1 MIVKIKGGENT
12 MLPKVL
18 PNLKNVFGSV
28 VEDFGIPG
36 IVAVIVLPIAIPV
49 VAVAG
54 KSLTKTAI
62 KGGIVLY
69 ENSRRAIAAVS
80 ENFKDIVAEAR
91 AELPAAENSR
101 HLRRIR

>member
-1 MIVKIKGGENT
+1 

-54 KSLTKTAI
+54 KS
-62 KGGIVLY
+62 
-69 ENSRRAIAAVS
+69 
-80 ENFKDIVAEAR
+80 
-91 AELPAAENSR
+91 
-101 HLRRIR
+101 

>member
-1 MIVKIKGGENT
+1 

-18 PNLKNVFGSV
+18 PNLKRVFGGV

-36 IVAVIVLPIAIPV
+36 IVTVIVVPIAIPV

-54 KSLTKTAI
+54 KSFAKTAI
-62 KGGIVLY
+62 KAGIILSDK
-69 ENSRRAIAAVS
+69 SRGAIAAVN
-80 ENFKDIVAEAR
+80 ENFADIVAEAR
-91 AELPAAENSR
+91 AELPINNNSR